1 MDKEGGTMKRRSIA
15 MLAIPALLAVG
26 GSFAVAMADD
36 DDDEGFNARLRGFRE
51 VPAVSTAASGR
62 FEADINESTGVIS
75 FTLQYARLEGTV
87 SAAHIHLGQKGA
99 NGAVIA
105 FLCGGNGKPACPGP
119 NAGTVTGTINAANI
133 GAGAAAQGI
142 AAGEFAETVRAIK
155 AGVVY
160 ANVHSSKF
168 PGGEIRGQVD
178 DD

>member
-1 MDKEGGTMKRRSIA
+1 MNRRFVATVAIA
-15 MLAIPALLAVG
+15 ALLAIA
-26 GSFAVAMADD
+26 GSVAVAVAKDD
-36 DDDEGFNARLRGFRE
+36 DDDEGFSARLKGFRE
-51 VPAVSTAASGR
+51 VPAISTVASGR
-62 FEADINESTGVIS
+62 FEADIDEAAGVIS
-75 FTLQYARLEGTV
+75 FKLEYSGLEGTV

-119 NAGTVTGTINAANI
+119 NSGSVTGTINAGNI
-133 GAGAAAQGI
+133 GAGAAGQGI
-142 AAGEFAETVRAIK
+142 AAGEFAETVKAIK

>member
-1 MDKEGGTMKRRSIA
+1 MNRRFFA
-15 MLAIPALLAVG
+15 MLAIAGLLAVA
-26 GSFAVAMADD
+26 GSFAVAVAD
-36 DDDEGFNARLRGFRE
+36 DDDEGFSARLRGFSE
-51 VPAVSTAASGR
+51 VPAISTAASGR
-62 FEADINESTGVIS
+62 FEADINETTGVIS
-75 FTLQYARLEGTV
+75 FTLQYSGLEGTV

-119 NAGTVTGTINAANI
+119 NSGTVTGTINAANI
-133 GAGAAAQGI
+133 GAGAAGQGI
-142 AAGEFAETVRAIK
+142 AASEFAETVRAIK